1 MQTPNPRPGRLNS
14 CSNAKLPRPTRENFA
29 FPDYTTLHYTKLH
42 YRFFDCIFLNLV
54 APSYTPRSTAAAT
67 VNVPPMMAQRPVK
80 NPAKVL
86 LRSSLLMT
94 FIGEMS

>member
-1 MQTPNPRPGRLNS
+1 MYKDPS
-14 CSNAKLPRPTRENFA
+14 KLLSQCQAPKTDEINIAP
-29 FPDYTTLHYTKLH
+29 PDRR

-67 VNVPPMMAQRPVK
+67 VNVPPMMAQSPVR

-86 LRSSLLMT
+86 LRSSLLIT
-94 FIGEMS
+94 FMGEMS